1 MSGIRITE
9 FALEVFT
16 ADTLLTKN
24 NSCTLFIQ
32 GTSTTN
38 YMPLYTEGNA
48 PSSGYM
54 PLFVE
59 GSLPNSG
66 QFPLYIC
73 GHIPGSGYT
82 TLYTLATGPSSGYI
96 PLFIEG
102 HLPNSGNI
110 PLYIDGHIPV
120 SSGVPLVCWNVP
132 VTGVMPLYIGALGD
146 RIDGSAPLYLYNSAG
161 ISGANLVIWG
171 KSYSSGPN
179 PGVGWYSTPGQMFLY
194 IEGQGK
200 SNYVPLYLNA
210 VTGVNN
216 NTAPLYI
223 SSLIPAP
230 SGSPLYTRGTDTK
243 TNNPKLYTH
252 GF

>member
-24 NSCTLFIQ
+24 NNCTLFIQ
-32 GTSTTN
+32 GTSATN
-38 YMPLYTEGNA
+38 YMPLYTEGHA
-48 PSSGYM
+48 PSSGYI

-59 GSLPNSG
+59 GCLPASG
-66 QFPLYIC
+66 QCPLYIY

-102 HLPNSGNI
+102 YLPNSGNI
-110 PLYIDGHIPV
+110 PLYIQGHIPNN
-120 SSGVPLVCWNVP
+120 SGIPLVCWNVP
-132 VTGVMPLYIGALGD
+132 TTGVMPLYIGALGD
-146 RIDGSAPLYLYNSAG
+146 RLNSSAPLYLYNSAG

-171 KSYSSGPN
+171 KSYSNGPN
-179 PGVGWYSTPGQMFLY
+179 PGIGWYSTPGQMFLY
-194 IEGQGK
+194 IEGQGTSK
-200 SNYVPLYLNA
+200 AVPLYLHA
-210 VTGVNN
+210 VTGMYNN
-216 NTAPLYI
+216 SAPLYI
-223 SSLIPAP
+223 SSLIPTT
-230 SGSPLYTRGTDTK
+230 SGTPLYSYGTDTK
-243 TNNPKLYTH
+243 NSHPPLYSH